1 MLKRN
6 KSTRKLSSTRKK
18 EHRRHWNARISASEG
33 LHPAPTDVLSG
44 LLLEDA
50 ALYNAVKKVV
60 NPPDKQLFHGIV
72 AGIWVG
78 LAGLAATSA
87 AGGIPDDV
95 RASWIFLPKFLL
107 GAFFAF
113 GGLYCPI
120 YCWLSYFRAKL
131 YSISHDCSV
140 RRRSVHRKHND
151 PRPW

>member
-1 MLKRN
+1 MFRRLNCRRKALSTKKR
-6 KSTRKLSSTRKK
+6 
-18 EHRRHWNARISASEG
+18 EHRPHWDAKISASKD
-33 LHPAPTDVLSG
+33 LHAAPTDVLSG

-60 NPPDKQLFHGIV
+60 NPPDKQLFQGIV

-95 RASWIFLPKFLL
+95 RARWIFLPKFLL

-113 GGLYCPI
+113 GELCLPG
-120 YCWLSYFRAKL
+120 YCWLSYL
-131 YSISHDCSV
+131 HTEMYSIPHDRYF
-140 RRRSVHRKHND
+140 RRRSVYRKYND
-151 PRPW
+151 PCYR